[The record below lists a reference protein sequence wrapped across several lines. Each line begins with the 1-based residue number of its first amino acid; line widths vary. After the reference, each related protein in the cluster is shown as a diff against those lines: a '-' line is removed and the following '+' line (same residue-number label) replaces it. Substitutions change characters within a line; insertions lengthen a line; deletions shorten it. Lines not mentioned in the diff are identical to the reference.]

1 MDNENKKEFS
11 SKYILDYKMY
21 KEFSRGYLSVS
32 KASIILWVLLAIAL
46 ILNIIEQNYK
56 NVILFGIVYIIFGF
70 IYIIVGR
77 NKFYYKRSKFLNN
90 DKDID
95 ATVKIDEEKIVL
107 TSQNGN
113 TTNYTFDQITSII
126 ETNNLLILKLKYN
139 VGIIIDKN
147 NLTGGTKEEL
157 TNYLFSVCKNIKK
170 QKVINSKYWII
181 LRKIISI
188 IYVILFILSIV
199 LFSLKK
205 NEMSVYQNVLEQNDY
220 YVELQTEVYNGYN
233 TKQLIITKNYEHV
246 NAYMYEFGTD
256 KDAKNNI
263 KYWANLEADS
273 NIKDEYIIEDSRDY
287 QKYVIDNIEKYIILI
302 RKDNYVF
309 YGIGNLEY
317 KDELNNI
324 VNIIEKEMKEK

>member
-1 MDNENKKEFS
+1 MDNENKKEFI

-56 NVILFGIVYIIFGF
+56 NVILFGIVYIIFVF

-90 DKDID
+90 DKDVD

-199 LFSLKK
+199 LFTLKK
-205 NEMSVYQNVLEQNDY
+205 SQMSVYQNVLEQNNY
-220 YVELQTEVYNGYN
+220 YVELQT
-233 TKQLIITKNYEHV
+233 
-246 NAYMYEFGTD
+246 
-256 KDAKNNI
+256 
-263 KYWANLEADS
+263 
-273 NIKDEYIIEDSRDY
+273 
-287 QKYVIDNIEKYIILI
+287 
-302 RKDNYVF
+302 
-309 YGIGNLEY
+309 
-317 KDELNNI
+317 
-324 VNIIEKEMKEK
+324 